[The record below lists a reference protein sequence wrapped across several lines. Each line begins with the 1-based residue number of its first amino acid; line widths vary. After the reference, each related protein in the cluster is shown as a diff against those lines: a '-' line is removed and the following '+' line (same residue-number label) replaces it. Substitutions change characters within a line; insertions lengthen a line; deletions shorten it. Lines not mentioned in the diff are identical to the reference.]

1 MTTLDVNQRAVFAR
15 IADAL
20 VATDREHAT
29 AVDQAF
35 QNLRSL
41 DPDLAA
47 HAIRILGTER
57 LAARVFARRW
67 NGPGTTFYA
76 VLAAGQRESVVEAL
90 TRIRCGICG

>member
-1 MTTLDVNQRAVFAR
+1 MTTPDVNQRAMFAR

-20 VATDREHAT
+20 AAADCGHAA

-47 HAIRILGTER
+47 HAIRMLGSER

-67 NGPGTTFYA
+67 NGPGTTPYA
-76 VLAAGQRESVVEAL
+76 ALAAGQRESVVETL
-90 TRIRCGICG
+90 TRIEYGIFG

>member
-1 MTTLDVNQRAVFAR
+1 MTTPDVNQRAAFAR

-20 VATDREHAT
+20 AAVDREHAA

-35 QNLRSL
+35 QQLRSL

-57 LAARVFARRW
+57 LAAGVFARRW
-67 NGPGTTFYA
+67 NGPGTTPYA
-76 VLAAGQRESVVEAL
+76 ALAAGQREPVVEAL
-90 TRIRCGICG
+90 TRIEYGICG